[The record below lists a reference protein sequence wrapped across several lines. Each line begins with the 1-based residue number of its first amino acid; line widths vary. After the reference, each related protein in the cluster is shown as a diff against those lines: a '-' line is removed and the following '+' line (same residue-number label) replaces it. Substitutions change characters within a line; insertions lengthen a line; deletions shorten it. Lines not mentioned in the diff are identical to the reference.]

1 MLRESGFQPPLKDE
15 LASALKIDQKHLSD
29 ILGIMAKE
37 GSITR
42 ISDSLYIS
50 AEAYKDMISALKS
63 FFLKKNEL
71 SVAEFRDL
79 LKTSRKYALPFLE
92 YLDSHK
98 VTIRT
103 GDVRK
108 SMMKGE

>member
-1 MLRESGFQPPLKDE
+1 
-15 LASALKIDQKHLSD
+15 
-29 ILGIMAKE
+29 MAKE
-37 GSITR
+37 ESITR

-50 AEAYKDMISALKS
+50 AEAYQNMLSTLRS
-63 FFLKKNEL
+63 FFSKKNEL

-92 YLDSHK
+92 FLDSHK

-108 SMMKGE
+108 SMMKTE